1 MKVKVTKKIERTYSI
16 EEIRKLCHNDNIEM
30 IILLYQNQPV
40 GFLANEVN
48 SLVFREH
55 NDDVV
60 ALLKALKYIDTN
72 NLTYRVGYFIDEEGE

>member
-1 MKVKVTKKIERTYSI
+1 MKVTKKIEQTHSI

-40 GFLANEVN
+40 GFLTNEVN

-72 NLTYRVGYFIDEEGE
+72 NLTYRVGYFTDEKGE